1 VAALPRLVTWCRA
14 LLRPGAQLVALVGAR
29 ALAEL
34 PALRPELEAA
44 GMRDIAARA
53 VGAALGEAATT
64 VVVMT
69 RGAR

>member
-1 VAALPRLVTWCRA
+1 M
-14 LLRPGAQLVALVGAR
+14 LVAMVGSR
-29 ALAEL
+29 AVDDL
-34 PALRPELEAA
+34 PGMLPELHAA
-44 GMRDIAARA
+44 GMRDVEARA